1 MGFEEISH
9 TADWSLRA
17 WGDDLSELF
26 IEAARGMN
34 MLAGVQLS
42 DVPRQR
48 RTVEIKAD
56 DHESLLVS
64 FLSELVYLAEQENLG
79 FDRFDLAIQ
88 NNILHASMH
97 GAPLGNINKTIKA
110 VTYHNL
116 HIQQTTRGLEV
127 VIVFDV

>member
-17 WGDDLSELF
+17 WGDDLPELF

-97 GAPLGNINKTIKA
+97 GAPLGKINKTIKA